1 MVKAYEYQ
9 IAKQFSRY
17 PGGRLIKH
25 GPFSGELFREEVL
38 LPLLRDNEQLQID
51 LTGAIG
57 YGASFLDESFGELG
71 KIFGF
76 EACEKRLI
84 LICDDD
90 PTLVPMIW
98 NKIKKGAAEK
108 K

>member
-1 MVKAYEYQ
+1 MVKAYEYK
-9 IAKQFSRY
+9 IAKEFGRF

-25 GPFSGELFREEVL
+25 GPFSGEQFREEVL
-38 LPLLRDNEQLQID
+38 LPLLRVNERLQID
-51 LTGAIG
+51 LTGTNG

-76 EACEKRLI
+76 ETCEKRLI

-90 PTLVPMIW
+90 PTLVSMVW